1 MAETGRQGGCG
12 GTKGLRGWEEGST
25 RLEAEHP
32 SPPCPQTHGGGGSRL
47 WLSPRE
53 KHLPHLQGF
62 AAGAGCSSRAP
73 MPSYPPSIIRAAG
86 WEFARLSP
94 TFPAGSG
101 RRERLPWQ
109 LLLRRLE
116 RSRTRGSPRGER
128 HDTAGAGWGA
138 APRDSELG
146 EDSAVPVPDERPQSP
161 CGVGENTPERAH
173 PGTHMSPLNRR
184 MWLLGG
190 SLLAAPV
197 GRSLGCIGWSRDLPW
212 RFRGGS

>member
-1 MAETGRQGGCG
+1 MPAPVTRCLARLCQGLIFQMAGAGRQGGCG

-25 RLEAEHP
+25 RLEATMGLNTP
-32 SPPCPQTHGGGGSRL
+32 ALRAPKPTGGGSRL

-73 MPSYPPSIIRAAG
+73 MPWYPPSIIRAAG

-109 LLLRRLE
+109 LLLRR
-116 RSRTRGSPRGER
+116 
-128 HDTAGAGWGA
+128 
-138 APRDSELG
+138 
-146 EDSAVPVPDERPQSP
+146 
-161 CGVGENTPERAH
+161 
-173 PGTHMSPLNRR
+173 
-184 MWLLGG
+184 
-190 SLLAAPV
+190 
-197 GRSLGCIGWSRDLPW
+197 
-212 RFRGGS
+212 